1 MLLAR
6 KVIGLGDKAL
16 YTIDLS
22 QWMLGFESLVT
33 VQAEVL
39 PVTVPPLVAEA
50 NELEPTLLGVTVTGG
65 VLNETY
71 SVTITY
77 STEQDTNPGTALR
90 IQNDV
95 IEVSVIEPGE
105 S

>member
-22 QWMLGFESLVT
+22 QWMLGFENLVSVSAT
-33 VQAEVL
+33 VS
-39 PVTVPPLVAEA
+39 PVTSPPLTAA
-50 NELEPTLLGVTVTGG
+50 ATELEPTLLGLTVMGG
-65 VLNETY
+65 VLDETY
-71 SVTITY
+71 EVMITY
-77 STEQDTNPGTALR
+77 TTEQDTNPGTSLR
-90 IQNDV
+90 VQNDV
-95 IEVSVIEPGE
+95 IEVTVSDPGE